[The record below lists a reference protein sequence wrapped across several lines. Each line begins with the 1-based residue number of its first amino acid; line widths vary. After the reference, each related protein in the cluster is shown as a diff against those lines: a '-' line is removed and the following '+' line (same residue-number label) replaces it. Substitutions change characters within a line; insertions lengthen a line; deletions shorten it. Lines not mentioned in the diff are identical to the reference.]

1 MSPLRRRGLLAG
13 VALAL
18 VAAATVGIL
27 VVAASDSDAAGGRP
41 PRKAAGDPVVARPE
55 RHRGPQGQ
63 VGQFVVNCRYSHTAQ
78 NDPIVHFD
86 MEGMSH
92 SHDFYGAVSVDHTS
106 LAEDLLDD
114 GTTCAKKVDTASYW
128 HPTVYLGDEAVEPLD
143 LNAYYRAAPGVDPL
157 DVETMPLGLALV
169 AGDQFASEPQEGE
182 ATGWTCGTRTDV
194 SDDPPECPQ
203 SAPLHLVLT
212 FQDCWD
218 GEYLDAVD
226 QASHVA
232 YSAGGACPATH
243 PVHIPQLTMSVR
255 FPIFGPVDDLRLA
268 SGNVYSAHGDFLNAW
283 EPDGLLREI
292 EACIHRD
299 VVCNL
304 GSNRGE
310 EDLFAFGS

>member
-203 SAPLHLVLT
+203 SAAAPGAHVPGLLGRRVPRCRGPGLARRLLGRRGLPGDPPGAHPAADHVGPL
-212 FQDCWD
+212 
-218 GEYLDAVD
+218 
-226 QASHVA
+226 
-232 YSAGGACPATH
+232 P
-243 PVHIPQLTMSVR
+243 
-255 FPIFGPVDDLRLA
+255 DLRPGRRPA
-268 SGNVYSAHGDFLNAW
+268 
-283 EPDGLLREI
+283 PGLGQCVLRP
-292 EACIHRD
+292 RRLPQR
-299 VVCNL
+299 L
-304 GSNRGE
+304 GARRPPP
-310 EDLFAFGS
+310 